1 MKFFNTVFVLPLVAV
16 LSNPVMA
23 HVDHSGYS
31 KLDNRIERQHNRI
44 NKGVRMGELTKKE
57 AQKLCKQHR
66 QIKKLSRQFNK
77 DGHLS
82 RFERKILKRELN
94 LASHRIYDLKH
105 NDRIRNSRLYDSGN
119 SDKKHSGHFKRTRF
133 DDQDRITQKYYGNHF

>member
-16 LSNPVMA
+16 FSTPVMA

-31 KLDNRIERQHNRI
+31 KLDNRIERQYNRI
-44 NKGVRMGELTKKE
+44 NKVVRMGELTKKE
-57 AQKLCKQHR
+57 AQKLRKQHR

-77 DGHLS
+77 GGHLS

-105 NDRIRNSRLYDSGN
+105 NDRNRSKRLYDSWN
-119 SDKKHSGHFKRTRF
+119 PTKKYSNHFKRTRF
-133 DDQDRITQKYYGNHF
+133 DDQDRITRKYYRNHF

>member
-31 KLDNRIERQHNRI
+31 KLDNRIEQQHNRI

-57 AQKLCKQHR
+57 AQKLRKQHR

-105 NDRIRNSRLYDSGN
+105 NDRIRNKRLHDSWN
-119 SDKKHSGHFKRTRF
+119 SNKKHSGHFKRTGYH
-133 DDQDRITQKYYGNHF
+133 DQDRMTQKYYRNHF

>member
-23 HVDHSGYS
+23 HVDHSGYA
-31 KLDNRIERQHNRI
+31 KFEDRIERQHNRI
-44 NKGVRMGELTKKE
+44 NKGIRMGELTKKE
-57 AQKLCKQHR
+57 AQKLRKQHR

-82 RFERKILKRELN
+82 RFERKTLKQELN
-94 LASHRIYDLKH
+94 LASHRIYDLKN
-105 NDRIRNSRLYDSGN
+105 NDRNRNIRPHDSWNSN
-119 SDKKHSGHFKRTRF
+119 KKHSGHFKRTRF
-133 DDQDRITQKYYGNHF
+133 YNQDWITRKYYRNHF

>member
-1 MKFFNTVFVLPLVAV
+1 MKFFNTIFVLPLVAV

-31 KLDNRIERQHNRI
+31 QFDDRIERQHKRI

-57 AQKLCKQHR
+57 AHKLRKQHR
-66 QIKKLSRQFNK
+66 HIKTLSRQFNK

-82 RFERKILKRELN
+82 RFERKTLKRKLN
-94 LASHRIYDLKH
+94 LASHRIYDLTH
-105 NDRIRNSRLYDSGN
+105 NDRNRSKRLHESGN
-119 SDKKHSGHFKRTRF
+119 PNKKKSGHFKRTGYHE
-133 DDQDRITQKYYGNHF
+133 QDRITQKHYRNHF